1 MGKNNSSK
9 NIKYLDNP
17 TFSELTDCHPSKDIK
32 GSLGQEFRSKKI
44 VVCVTGSVACY
55 KAIDLIRTFMRHGA
69 EVYVVISKTVEKFM
83 NKEYFTWASGNEV
96 VSELTGELEHVKV
109 ANFNTSDLIVV
120 YPCTANTIGKFA
132 SGIDDTPVT
141 SVLSIGLGSAIP
153 IIIAPAMHEAM
164 YYNNIIKSNIQK
176 LENMGVMFSTPV
188 MEEDKAKVA
197 PIDLVL
203 SQSISAVLSH
213 ATSINPNPSQVE
225 TNWNFFCKNEVDR
238 LSDIKDKDLLFY
250 FTNKKI
256 MISVGSTIEYIDPI
270 RIITNKSSGKMG
282 LSLITQSLKYGL
294 DVTIVKGMTQIDEK
308 FKEISSTRF
317 NNRLQIIETKTT
329 DQMAEAITRE
339 LEKTNYDFVIL
350 AAAVSDFKPSTTSEK
365 KISTDNPS
373 LQLNLVPTV
382 KIVEKVK
389 HIQKSTFLV
398 AFKAEYQVGIQNLLT
413 RSWHKLVQSGSDLII
428 ANDVG
433 LKESV
438 IGSDTNKI
446 TALDSERNYFDF
458 PPDKKDGVA
467 ENIFKLIYFKL
478 HQNNT

>member
-1 MGKNNSSK
+1 
-9 NIKYLDNP
+9 
-17 TFSELTDCHPSKDIK
+17 
-32 GSLGQEFRSKKI
+32 
-44 VVCVTGSVACY
+44 
-55 KAIDLIRTFMRHGA
+55 
-69 EVYVVISKTVEKFM
+69 
-83 NKEYFTWASGNEV
+83 
-96 VSELTGELEHVKV
+96 
-109 ANFNTSDLIVV
+109 
-120 YPCTANTIGKFA
+120 
-132 SGIDDTPVT
+132 
-141 SVLSIGLGSAIP
+141 
-153 IIIAPAMHEAM
+153 
-164 YYNNIIKSNIQK
+164 
-176 LENMGVMFSTPV
+176 
-188 MEEDKAKVA
+188 
-197 PIDLVL
+197 
-203 SQSISAVLSH
+203 
-213 ATSINPNPSQVE
+213 
-225 TNWNFFCKNEVDR
+225 NFFCKNEVDR

-389 HIQKSTFLV
+389 
-398 AFKAEYQVGIQNLLT
+398 
-413 RSWHKLVQSGSDLII
+413 
-428 ANDVG
+428 
-433 LKESV
+433 
-438 IGSDTNKI
+438 
-446 TALDSERNYFDF
+446 
-458 PPDKKDGVA
+458 
-467 ENIFKLIYFKL
+467 
-478 HQNNT
+478 